1 VHSAVIILV
10 LSQVSGLV
18 NAAQQLISGAV
29 ALSDDEQPTDSQ
41 AAEDAD
47 KPSGSERLV
56 LTADCG

>member
-1 VHSAVIILV
+1 M
-10 LSQVSGLV
+10 

-41 AAEDAD
+41 AAEDVD
-47 KPSGSERLV
+47 KPSGLERLV

>member
-41 AAEDAD
+41 AAEDVD
-47 KPSGSERLV
+47 KPSGLERLV